1 MGCEERA
8 CRRSYHYFCAL
19 CDDATIETD
28 EVNGVYRYLTK
39 YFLTNYCQGF
49 GGGVRKKDLKVVCGL
64 FKVFFD
70 KEVCFPFKVVF
81 NHLFTSN
88 RENVFL

>member
-19 CDDATIETD
+19 CDDAAIETD

-39 YFLTNYCQGF
+39 YSLSNDCQGF
-49 GGGVRKKDLKVVCGL
+49 GGSVRRRYLTYFLLK
-64 FKVFFD
+64 
-70 KEVCFPFKVVF
+70 
-81 NHLFTSN
+81 
-88 RENVFL
+88 